1 MVNARTPN
9 REGHLSVFLVAGE
22 ASGDAY
28 GAQLIREL
36 KRECTLRGITLH
48 TVGWGG
54 DAMAG
59 EGMRLLTHIRDVSFM
74 GFWEVAKRLPT
85 ILGNLRRA
93 KNDVIREN
101 PDMVI
106 TIDFPGFNMRLAKA
120 LRNEGHPALR
130 VQWVA
135 PQVWAWKAG
144 RVKQLARDFDAVCP
158 ILPFEQE
165 TLTRAGVHVWNE
177 GHPLLDLL
185 PAEGE
190 TKRDLALA
198 LLPGSRTQEL
208 QHHLPVMI
216 QSAQEGAKKG
226 LWTLNEVVIA
236 GAPGRTKEDYAL
248 GHEAGIDVRFGQTH
262 DLLSRAQFA
271 WVASGTATLEAALLG
286 TPHALVYRTSAL
298 TYFLAKQFVKVKF
311 IGLPNLL
318 LGREVVPELI
328 QDALKPSSLLE
339 LSNLDRATQQRAFE
353 ELRSVLGGPGAS
365 ARVAKQVLLCFEPQP

>member
-1 MVNARTPN
+1 MVRARTPI

-59 EGMRLLTHIRDVSFM
+59 EGMRLLTHIRDLSFM
-74 GFWEVAKRLPT
+74 GFWEVAKHLPT

-93 KNDVIREN
+93 KDEVIREN

-120 LRNEGHPALR
+120 LRNAGHPALR

-165 TLTRAGVHVWNE
+165 TLTEAGVQVWNE

-185 PAEGE
+185 PSEGA

-198 LLPGSRTQEL
+198 LLPGSRKQEL

-216 QSAQEGAKKG
+216 QSAQEGAEKG
-226 LWTLNEVVIA
+226 LWTLNDVVIA
-236 GAPGRTKEDYAL
+236 GAPGRTEEDYAL
-248 GHEAGIDVRFGQTH
+248 PV
-262 DLLSRAQFA
+262 
-271 WVASGTATLEAALLG
+271 TL
-286 TPHALVYRTSAL
+286 AL
-298 TYFLAKQFVKVKF
+298 T
-311 IGLPNLL
+311 
-318 LGREVVPELI
+318 
-328 QDALKPSSLLE
+328 
-339 LSNLDRATQQRAFE
+339 
-353 ELRSVLGGPGAS
+353 
-365 ARVAKQVLLCFEPQP
+365 

>member
-36 KRECTLRGITLH
+36 KRECKLRDIRLH

-54 DAMAG
+54 DAMAD

-74 GFWEVAKRLPT
+74 GFWEVAKHLPT
-85 ILGNLRRA
+85 ILSNLRRA
-93 KNDVIREN
+93 KHEVIREN

-106 TIDFPGFNMRLAKA
+106 TIDFPGFNMRLATA
-120 LRNEGHPALR
+120 LRNARHNALR

-165 TLTRAGVHVWNE
+165 TLTRAGVQVWNE

-185 PAEGE
+185 PSEGAS
-190 TKRDLALA
+190 KRDLALA
-198 LLPGSRTQEL
+198 LLPGSRMQEL

-216 QSAQEGAKKG
+216 QSAQEGAAKG
-226 LWTLNEVVIA
+226 LWSLNKVVIA
-236 GAPGRTKEDYAL
+236 GAPGRTAEDYAL
-248 GHEAGIDVRFGQTH
+248 ASDAGIDVRFGQTH
-262 DLLSRAQFA
+262 ELLSRAQFA

-286 TPHALVYRTSAL
+286 TPHALLYRTSAL
-298 TYFLAKQFVKVKF
+298 TYFLAKQLVKVKF

-318 LGREVVPELI
+318 LDRDVVPELI
-328 QDALKPSSLLE
+328 QDALHPSSLLE
-339 LSNLDRATQQRAFE
+339 HTILDSSTQQRAFE

-365 ARVAKQVLLCFEPQP
+365 ARMARQVLRCFEPQP

>member
-54 DAMAG
+54 DAMAS
-59 EGMRLLTHIRDVSFM
+59 EGMRLMTHIRDVSFM
-74 GFWEVAKRLPT
+74 GFWEVAKHLPT
-85 ILGNLRRA
+85 ILRNLRRV
-93 KNDVIREN
+93 KDEVIREN

-120 LRNEGHPALR
+120 LRKARHNALR

-165 TLTRAGVHVWNE
+165 SLTRAGVQVWNE

-185 PAEGE
+185 PSEGAS
-190 TKRDLALA
+190 KRDLALA

-208 QHHLPVMI
+208 KHHLPVMI
-216 QSAQEGAKKG
+216 QSAQEGAAKG
-226 LWTLNEVVIA
+226 LWSLNKVVIA
-236 GAPGRTKEDYAL
+236 GAPGRTAEDYAL
-248 GHEAGIDVRFGQTH
+248 ASDAGIDVRFGQTH
-262 DLLSRAQFA
+262 ELLSRAQFA

-286 TPHALVYRTSAL
+286 TPHALLYRTSAL
-298 TYFLAKQFVKVKF
+298 TYFLAKQLVKVKF

-328 QDALKPSSLLE
+328 QDALHPSSLLE
-339 LSNLDRATQQRAFE
+339 HATLDSSTQQRAFE

-365 ARVAKQVLLCFEPQP
+365 ARIARQVLLCFEPQP